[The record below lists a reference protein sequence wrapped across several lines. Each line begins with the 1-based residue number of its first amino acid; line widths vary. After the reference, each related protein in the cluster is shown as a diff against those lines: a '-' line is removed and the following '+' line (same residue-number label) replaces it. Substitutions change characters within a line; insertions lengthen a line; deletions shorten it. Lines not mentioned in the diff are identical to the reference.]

1 MNTTDKLSRNA
12 HPVMQDQIR
21 KALKIIFELQ
31 LDILKLDDWLS
42 HLATTA
48 FWVIRLTAEDL
59 RPDEFHRICKQN
71 MVCSCASLP
80 LIRNTSERSAIRGLW
95 PTPPQRSSAP
105 LRRMFAARLADVHE
119 VLREP

>member
-59 RPDEFHRICKQN
+59 KPDEFHGICKQYG
-71 MVCSCASLP
+71 MLMCIVALDKKHERKK
-80 LIRNTSERSAIRGLW
+80 RNSRPMAH
-95 PTPPQRSSAP
+95 PTPTVVRAAP
-105 LRRMFAARLADVHE
+105 AHVRRKAR
-119 VLREP
+119 RRP